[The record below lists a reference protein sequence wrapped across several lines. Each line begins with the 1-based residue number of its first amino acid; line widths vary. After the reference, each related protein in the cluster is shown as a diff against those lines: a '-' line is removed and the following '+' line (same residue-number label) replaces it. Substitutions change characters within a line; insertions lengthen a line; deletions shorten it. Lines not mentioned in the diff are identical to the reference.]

1 MGEGL
6 SGFLPIILLFTVM
19 YLFLI
24 RPQMKKA
31 KNEKKF
37 VAALKKGDHVVT
49 VGGMYGKVIDLYDN
63 GTCLID
69 VGAGR
74 IKFERAAISMEKTK
88 QLNEAAEK
96 KKQSKVI
103 EKKEK

>member
-1 MGEGL
+1 MEGL
-6 SGFLPIILLFTVM
+6 GSFLPILLLFAVM

-37 VAALKKGDHVVT
+37 ASELKKGDRVVT
-49 VGGMYGKVIDLYDN
+49 VGGMYGKIIDLFDD
-63 GTCLID
+63 GTCLVD

-74 IKFERAAISMEKTK
+74 IKFERAAISMDKTK
-88 QLNEAAEK
+88 QLNEQKAEK
-96 KKQSKVI
+96 
-103 EKKEK
+103 

>member
-1 MGEGL
+1 MGDI
-6 SGFLPIILLFTVM
+6 SNFAPILLLFAVM

-37 VAALKKGDHVVT
+37 AAELKKGDRVVT
-49 VGGMYGKVIDLYDN
+49 AGGMYGKVIDLYED
-63 GTCLID
+63 GTCLIE

-74 IKFERAAISMEKTK
+74 IKFERSAISMEKTK
-88 QLNEAAEK
+88 QLNEAATK
-96 KKQSKVI
+96 KV
-103 EKKEK
+103 KE

>member
-1 MGEGL
+1 MGDI
-6 SGFLPIILLFTVM
+6 SSFLPILLLFAVM

-37 VAALKKGDHVVT
+37 ASELKKGDRIVT
-49 VGGMYGKVIDLYDN
+49 VGGMYGKIIDIFDD
-63 GTCLID
+63 GTCLVD

-74 IKFERAAISMEKTK
+74 IKFERAAISMDKTK
-88 QLNEAAEK
+88 QLNDKKTEK
-96 KKQSKVI
+96 
-103 EKKEK
+103 

>member
-1 MGEGL
+1 MEGL
-6 SGFLPIILLFTVM
+6 GSFLPILLLFAVM

-37 VAALKKGDHVVT
+37 ASELKKGDRVVT
-49 VGGMYGKVIDLYDN
+49 VGGMYGKVIELFED
-63 GTCLID
+63 GTCLVD

-74 IKFERAAISMEKTK
+74 IKFERAAISMEKTR
-88 QLNEAAEK
+88 QLNTTTEK
-96 KKQSKVI
+96 
-103 EKKEK
+103 

>member
-1 MGEGL
+1 MEGL
-6 SGFLPIILLFTVM
+6 GSFLPILLLFAVM

-37 VAALKKGDHVVT
+37 ASELKKGDRVVT
-49 VGGMYGKVIDLYDN
+49 VGGMYGKVIELFDD
-63 GTCLID
+63 GTCLVD

-74 IKFERAAISMEKTK
+74 IKFERAAISMEKTR
-88 QLNEAAEK
+88 QLNTTTEK
-96 KKQSKVI
+96 
-103 EKKEK
+103 

>member
-1 MGEGL
+1 MEGL
-6 SGFLPIILLFTVM
+6 GSFLPILLLFAVM

-37 VAALKKGDHVVT
+37 ASELKKGDRVVT
-49 VGGMYGKVIDLYDN
+49 VGGMYGRIIELYDD
-63 GTCLID
+63 GTCLVE

-74 IKFERAAISMEKTK
+74 IKFERAAISMDKTK
-88 QLNEAAEK
+88 LLNEKAAKTEK
-96 KKQSKVI
+96 
-103 EKKEK
+103 

>member
-1 MGEGL
+1 MDGL
-6 SGFLPIILLFTVM
+6 GNFLPILLLFAVM

-37 VAALKKGDHVVT
+37 ASELKKGDRVVT
-49 VGGMYGKVIDLYDN
+49 VGGMYGKIIDLFDD
-63 GTCLID
+63 GTCLVD

-74 IKFERAAISMEKTK
+74 IKFERAAISMDKTK
-88 QLNEAAEK
+88 QLNAQVEK
-96 KKQSKVI
+96 
-103 EKKEK
+103 

>member
-1 MGEGL
+1 MEGL
-6 SGFLPIILLFTVM
+6 GSFLPILLLFAVM

-37 VAALKKGDHVVT
+37 ASELKKGDRVVT
-49 VGGMYGKVIDLYDN
+49 VGGMYGKIIDLFDD
-63 GTCLID
+63 GTCLVD

-74 IKFERAAISMEKTK
+74 IKFERAAISMDKTK
-88 QLNEAAEK
+88 QLNEQKADK
-96 KKQSKVI
+96 
-103 EKKEK
+103 